1 MIILT
6 FTDDCGGIEQSYID
20 KVFEP
25 FFTTKSDGTGL
36 GLCIVK
42 RILEVV
48 GGKISVESRPGDG
61 TTFFVKMPINAYN
74 VGGA

>member
-48 GGKISVESRPGDG
+48 GGKISVKSRPGDG

-74 VGGA
+74 VRGA